1 MPHCRGAVLVS
12 CGGPIVNIFDR
23 GSVDLILRHG
33 IEKGYWTMEHL
44 DFPSPD
50 YERNLI
56 EARQSKFFG
65 AFFVPTKPYVN
76 PLRKGSTVEV
86 VAHEPEHDDL
96 ASAASANEGQCYV
109 DLLPAQSAA
118 AGDPPV
124 PGQRH
129 QPDLSR
135 DQDPPADGGD
145 HGQPP
150 HLGTT
155 GQHHPPSP
163 RGDGTS
169 AVQPQPTAEPVT
181 SAPW

>member
-1 MPHCRGAVLVS
+1 M
-12 CGGPIVNIFDR
+12 NIFDR

-33 IEKGYWTMEHL
+33 IEKGYWTMEQL

-65 AFFVPTKPYVN
+65 AFFVPAKPYVN

-86 VAHEPEHDDL
+86 VAHEPEQDDL
-96 ASAASANEGQCYV
+96 ASAASANEGQQLV
-109 DLLPAQSAA
+109 DLLPAESAA

-124 PGQRH
+124 SGERH
-129 QPDLSR
+129 EPDLSGH
-135 DQDPPADGGD
+135 QDAAADGGD

-155 GQHHPPSP
+155 GQHDPQSP
-163 RGDGTS
+163 GGDGPP
-169 AVQPQPTAEPVT
+169 AVQSQPTRRPFA

>member
-1 MPHCRGAVLVS
+1 M
-12 CGGPIVNIFDR
+12 NIFDR

-33 IEKGYWTMEHL
+33 IEKGYWTMEQL

-86 VAHEPEHDDL
+86 VAQEPEQDDL
-96 ASAASANEGQCYV
+96 ASAASANEGQQLV
-109 DLLPAQSAA
+109 DLLPAESTA

-124 PGQRH
+124 PRVSH
-129 QPDLSR
+129 EPDLSR
-135 DQDPPADGGD
+135 DQDTPANGGD
-145 HGQPP
+145 HEHPP
-150 HLGTT
+150 HLGAT
-155 GQHHPPSP
+155 GQHHPQGPG
-163 RGDGTS
+163 GDGAP
-169 AVQPQPTAEPVT
+169 AVQPQPAAQPLS